1 MLPIAICS
9 IWIICG
15 LKHGIIS
22 VTFLAGGDLVQ
33 RVIQSSADQLLRD
46 RMVHAAVGL
55 AIPIDETLLAFV
67 IMLDASTS
75 TTGKFEPE
83 LPPHSLK
90 SPLIG
95 LLLGNVKSGLLDLPD
110 KLLKI
115 LHVVVQLRISSHKV
129 FSNARTFAIPQTADE
144 NVLEY
149 A

>member
-1 MLPIAICS
+1 
-9 IWIICG
+9 
-15 LKHGIIS
+15 
-22 VTFLAGGDLVQ
+22 
-33 RVIQSSADQLLRD
+33 
-46 RMVHAAVGL
+46 
-55 AIPIDETLLAFV
+55 
-67 IMLDASTS
+67 MLDASAS

-129 FSNARTFAIPQTADE
+129 FSARTFAIPQTADE

-149 A
+149 AWTGDIDNRHPLQRILLTCLHN

>member
-1 MLPIAICS
+1 
-9 IWIICG
+9 
-15 LKHGIIS
+15 
-22 VTFLAGGDLVQ
+22 
-33 RVIQSSADQLLRD
+33 
-46 RMVHAAVGL
+46 MVHAAVGL
-55 AIPIDETLLAFV
+55 TIPIDETLLAFV
-67 IMLDASTS
+67 IMLDASAS

-129 FSNARTFAIPQTADE
+129 FSARTFAIPHTADE

-149 A
+149 ALTGDIDNWHTLQRILLTCLHN